1 MKLKSVTLINALAG
15 QNGPIG
21 TSVRSHAGQVL
32 SAELESV
39 ETAKLEYRLS
49 ALVTI

>member
-21 TSVRSHAGQVL
+21 ISVRSRAGPVP
-32 SAELESV
+32 SVELESV
-39 ETAKLEYRLS
+39 EMAKLECRLS